1 MTTGSF
7 HTCALF
13 ATGALRCWGANSAG
27 QLGLGNSN
35 NLGDDEAIGTASP
48 VPLGAAVRVH
58 ASATHDLK
66 ASKRHDRKRPFKFH
80 LRGTVRGAFVADAA
94 TCTGTVKIVAKALKG
109 HRHKKIRKT
118 KYAALHADAAGCSY
132 ARTIKLHHKGR
143 YRVVATLP
151 TTSNLAWSRDRIRVR
166 AG

>member
-1 MTTGSF
+1 MRI
-7 HTCALF
+7 L
-13 ATGALRCWGANSAG
+13 
-27 QLGLGNSN
+27 
-35 NLGDDEAIGTASP
+35 
-48 VPLGAAVRVH
+48 V
-58 ASATHDLK
+58 K
-66 ASKRHDRKRPFKFH
+66 AS
-80 LRGTVRGAFVADAA
+80 RGHG
-94 TCTGTVKIVAKALKG
+94 
-109 HRHKKIRKT
+109 HKKIRKT